1 MPLVNAKCTN
11 CGANLNVDNTKDAA
25 VCTFCGSAF
34 IVEKAIKNYNY
45 NITNNVNAQ
54 NVVITGKGS
63 AEKERLLNNAKT
75 NERFGD
81 YEKSQSIYMQVT
93 EDYPDDYRGWL
104 GIALIKSEN
113 YSKFDVS
120 FIEYEDISKNF
131 NKALMCAPTEISNT
145 ISLQWNIYNS
155 KRTDF
160 INKQKEIIKDNK
172 NKILKIA
179 KELDAYNKRLTEL
192 NNSDDQYSSS
202 EYDIQSHQY
211 NHRFSEGWNSLLAW
225 AAILIIV
232 GIFWIKWLIA
242 IGVLIL
248 VVFFIIFFYRKN
260 ILKGLK
266 KKRHS
271 ISDLVDKTK
280 TEIYNLTIEKNAL
293 EKETDDLKSRYNI

>member
-260 ILKGLK
+260 
-266 KKRHS
+266 
-271 ISDLVDKTK
+271 
-280 TEIYNLTIEKNAL
+280 TIK
-293 EKETDDLKSRYNI
+293 I